1 MEERTEGIIVRTRL
15 LTESSLIV
23 QWFTAD
29 AGRLSTVARGA
40 RRPKSPFRGKLDLFH
55 EADLSFRRSTRS
67 DLHALSEVAVRQT
80 YPTLRTDWR
89 RLQQA
94 AYAVALIE
102 CSTET
107 DTPLPET
114 WLLFRNHLVQLS
126 TLGPHPAAVLALEL
140 QHLSELGLAPD
151 FSRPSLPPLAQA
163 MAETLL
169 QNDPNLTYRWDPN
182 DPSLDDLAH
191 FLQTFLLHHLGRI
204 PRGRTEALARPRT
217 HPRARQEEPGS

>member
-1 MEERTEGIIVRTRL
+1 MDERTQGIIVRTRL

-23 QWFTAD
+23 HWFTAD

-67 DLHALSEVAVRQT
+67 DLHTLSEIALRET

-102 CSTET
+102 CSTEP
-107 DTPLPET
+107 DTPLPEA
-114 WLLFRNHLVQLS
+114 WELFRSHLVHLA

-140 QHLSELGLAPD
+140 QHLHDLGLAPD
-151 FSRPSLPPLAQA
+151 FSRPTLPPHARAL
-163 MAETLL
+163 AETLL
-169 QNDPNLTYRWDPN
+169 TNNPSTTYQVDPNH
-182 DPSLDDLAH
+182 PSLAPLAH
-191 FLQTFLLHHLGRI
+191 FLQHFLLHHLGRL
-204 PRGRTEALARPRT
+204 PRGRTEALAS
-217 HPRARQEEPGS
+217 RQPPPH